1 MRTPRWRLLLPIA
14 LLVTLLAPSLRL
26 LPGGAWYPDVWLL
39 FALGA
44 VPVPAPYTWRRV
56 GLFVVLLGAL
66 RATVSSV
73 SLVSSCT
80 GLAAA
85 VCIRE
90 LLHRRL
96 SEHFVSLRLLV
107 GTAAAAAPTLL
118 DARAAWLADAPLS
131 PELLAV
137 RALAAGAFWTLL
149 SVPVPWNRAPA
160 S

>member
-1 MRTPRWRLLLPIA
+1 MRTPRWRLLLPVA
-14 LLVTLLAPSLRL
+14 VLVTLLAPALRL

-44 VPVPAPYTWRRV
+44 VPVPAPYSWRRV
-56 GLFVVLLGAL
+56 GAFLVLLGVL

-73 SLVSSCT
+73 SLLSSCT

-85 VCIRE
+85 ICIRE

-96 SEHFVSLRLLV
+96 SEHFASLRLLV
-107 GTAAAAAPTLL
+107 GATAAAAPTLL
-118 DARAAWLADAPLS
+118 DARAAWLAEAPLA
-131 PELLAV
+131 PAQLAV
-137 RALAAGAFWTLL
+137 RALAAGVFWMLL
-149 SVPVPWNRAPA
+149 SIPAAWNREAA